1 MTTDLSSERKERFVF
16 YVDPQDRRELERL
29 SAQSGAPLAELMRRS
44 LQCWLGQQKQVD
56 DK

>member
-1 MTTDLSSERKERFVF
+1 MTTELSSERKERFVF

-44 LQCWLGQQKQVD
+44 LQCWLGQQKQD